1 MGLYGP
7 RFPNVHRLSRSR
19 QHRIGFEEWRVSTIQ
34 AAMGVIIGHHFGVGY
49 AKIVGE
55 VRIIGRKKSHV

>member
-7 RFPNVHRLSRSR
+7 RFPNGSR
-19 QHRIGFEEWRVSTIQ
+19 QHRIGFEEWRVCTIQ
-34 AAMGVIIGHHFGVGY
+34 AAGVVIIGHHFGFGY
-49 AKIVGE
+49 AKIIGE